1 MSGRNADTGT
11 DEPQPPIAPTTAG
24 SSSPAGTAF
33 SRDWFARDPLE
44 VARDL
49 LGTHLRVERF
59 DGAVTLRI
67 TEVESYHGVVD
78 PGSHAF
84 RGLSARNEVMY
95 GEAGRLYTYRHMGLH
110 TCVNVVCGEAGSAA
124 AVLLRAGEVID
135 GADLARGRR
144 RASGTVRSDVDLARG
159 PARLTVALG
168 ITMADLGADLLDPDG
183 DFALTTGSTLAPG
196 AVATGPRVG
205 VSGSGGDGQLFPW
218 RLWIDGDESVSDYRR
233 ASTRRRP
240 AGQNEFGERPRGR
253 S

>member
-1 MSGRNADTGT
+1 MSGRDADSGT
-11 DEPQPPIAPTTAG
+11 EEPQPPIAATTAE
-24 SSSPAGTAF
+24 SSPAVTAF
-33 SRDWFARDPLE
+33 SREWFARDPLE

-49 LGTHLRVERF
+49 LGTHLRVERA
-59 DGAVTLRI
+59 DGAVTLRV
-67 TEVESYHGVVD
+67 TEVESYHGGVD

-84 RGLSARNEVMY
+84 RGPSARNEVMF
-95 GEAGRLYTYRHMGLH
+95 GEPGRLYTYRHMGLH

-135 GADLARGRR
+135 RADLARGRR
-144 RASGTVRSDVDLARG
+144 RASGTLRSDVDLARG

-168 ITMADLGADLLDPDG
+168 ITMADLGTDLLDPDG
-183 DFALTTGSTLAPG
+183 DFSLTTGSALAPG
-196 AVATGPRVG
+196 AIATGPRVG
-205 VSGSGGDGQLFPW
+205 VSGAGGDGEQFPW
-218 RLWIDGDESVSDYRR
+218 RLWIDGDRSVSDYRR